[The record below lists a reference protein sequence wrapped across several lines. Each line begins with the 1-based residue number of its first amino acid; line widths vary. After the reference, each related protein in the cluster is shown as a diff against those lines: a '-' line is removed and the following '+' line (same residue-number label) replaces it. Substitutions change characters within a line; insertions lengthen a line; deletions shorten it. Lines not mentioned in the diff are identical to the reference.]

1 MLDHELRQRL
11 ADAAHH
17 AKLARMHG
25 VAAQIAIQE
34 ILRHLKDRSQY
45 PQTNNGYKNG
55 WRASE

>member
-34 ILRHLKDRSQY
+34 ILRYLKERSEY
-45 PQTNNGYKNG
+45 SKPEAYKNG
-55 WRASE
+55 WRATE